1 MRYWMIPAALI
12 AVTLTGGSTMVAA
25 AAPAAGPT
33 WFADGPDDS
42 LYQGGRQALTR
53 SDYRRAAE
61 MFATLSKRYP
71 RSSYS
76 ADAPY
81 WEAFARYR
89 MGGDEQLRKAAELLD
104 GQRAKYPKA
113 ATRGDAEALA
123 TRIRGEL
130 ARRGDP
136 AAAES
141 VAIVAGGAAVGPAT
155 VSSAGGVSV
164 ARGGT
169 YTSGV
174 ATGSRNGVYVASD
187 GSVDAAAGDE
197 CDNDSDIKIAAL
209 NGLLQMDAERAMPIL
224 TKVLAR
230 RDPGSLCLR
239 RKAVFLVAQ
248 KRTGE
253 TEDQLL
259 NAARNDPD
267 PEVRSQAVFWL
278 SQVHTDRAVAALDS
292 IARNGT
298 DPDLLDKAVFALSQQ
313 RSDKATAALKGIA
326 ENPQAN
332 HDVREK
338 AIFWLGQRH
347 DDGAAYLMALYARL
361 NDDDLKE
368 KVIFGIGQTRSAEG
382 RKWLFDLARN
392 ERSDVELRKKAL
404 FWAAQG
410 GASGTDLGQLYT
422 SLKESELKE
431 QAIFA
436 LGQSRDSTALDRLV
450 EIAKKD
456 ADPEMRKKA
465 LFWLGQRRDPRVA
478 AILEQILSE

>member
-1 MRYWMIPAALI
+1 MIPAALV
-12 AVTLTGGSTMVAA
+12 AATLTGGPTRVAAEA
-25 AAPAAGPT
+25 AAPAALPL

-61 MFATLSKRYP
+61 LFASLSKRYP

-76 ADAPY
+76 ADALY

-89 MGGDEQLRKAAELLD
+89 MGGDEQLKRAVELLD
-104 GQRAKYPKA
+104 AQRSKYPKA
-113 ATRGDAEALA
+113 ATRGDAEALT

-130 ARRGDP
+130 ARHGDP

-141 VAIVAGGAAVGPAT
+141 VAIVAGGAT
-155 VSSAGGVSV
+155 
-164 ARGGT
+164 
-169 YTSGV
+169 V
-174 ATGSRNGVYVASD
+174 ATGSGNSAGGASIAR
-187 GSVDAAAGDE
+187 GSVNVAGGGSDVAAGDGCE
-197 CDNDSDIKIAAL
+197 DDSDIKIAAL

-224 TKVLAR
+224 AKVLAR
-230 RDPGSLCLR
+230 RDAGSVCLR

-248 KRTGE
+248 KRTGD
-253 TEDQLL
+253 TEEQLL
-259 NAARNDPD
+259 NSARNDPD

-292 IARNGT
+292 IARKST
-298 DPDLLDKAVFALSQQ
+298 DPDMLDKAVFALSQQ

-326 ENPQAN
+326 ENPQAS

-347 DDGAAYLMALYARL
+347 DDGAAYLMGLYGRL

-368 KVIFGIGQTRSAEG
+368 KVIFGIGQTHSAEG
-382 RKWLFDLARN
+382 RKWLFDLARSDRN
-392 ERSDVELRKKAL
+392 DVELRKKAL

-410 GASGTDLGQLYT
+410 GASATDLGQLYG
-422 SLKESELKE
+422 SLKEPELKE

-456 ADPEMRKKA
+456 GDPEMRKKA